1 MKQTYC
7 VVTFNVTQHALIFEN
22 LMIDNG
28 IEVKLMPAPRQV
40 STSCGT
46 SARVPCELESQIL
59 ELCEAEDIPIDA
71 FHTIESKQENSWFS
85 KFINK

>member
-1 MKQTYC
+1 MKEIYC
-7 VVTFNVTQHALIFEN
+7 VVTFDVTQHALIFEN
-22 LMIDNG
+22 LMMDNG

-59 ELCEAEDIPIDA
+59 ELCKAGDVPIDN
-71 FHTIESKQENSWFS
+71 FHTIEQKKENSWFS